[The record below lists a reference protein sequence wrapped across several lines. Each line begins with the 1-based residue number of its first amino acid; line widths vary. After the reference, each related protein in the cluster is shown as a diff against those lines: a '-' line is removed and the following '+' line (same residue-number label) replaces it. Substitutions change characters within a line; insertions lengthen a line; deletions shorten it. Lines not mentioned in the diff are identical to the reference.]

1 MRFAIFLIAALL
13 PFTASAAKPKVND
26 FSAGFTFENL
36 SCGSLEPT
44 FSISYDRD
52 NDSTPAHFRMS
63 GGPNG
68 SCTGQGIS
76 LDAVVEKRQYL
87 GGDVWYVVAGGGIR
101 EQTQAFEY
109 LGCLE
114 DFKCYAGYAVRDVS
128 ARGGFGFD
136 GGEWSVQL
144 TYGAVENRLCQAT
157 DVEEDMDG
165 MYLRGG
171 ECDPDA
177 DNAFP
182 LQLSGSYRHRFMNG
196 DLELNASTN
205 TEFHALNATWD
216 YGVIELSADFTFD
229 YGKLNNGAPYMKDG
243 GLTRAD
249 PPGTTIQL
257 GARWNF

>member
-87 GGDVWYVVAGGGIR
+87 GGDHWYAVAGGGIR

-109 LGCLE
+109 SGCSE
-114 DFKCYAGYAVRDVS
+114 GFKCFAGYTVRDVS

-136 GGEWSVQL
+136 GGEWSIQL
-144 TYGAVENRLCQAT
+144 AYDAVENRLCQAP
-157 DVEEDMDG
+157 DMGD
-165 MYLRGG
+165 
-171 ECDPDA
+171 CDPDA

-229 YGKLNNGAPYMKDG
+229 YGKLNNGAPYDKGDG
-243 GLTRAD
+243 MFRQD